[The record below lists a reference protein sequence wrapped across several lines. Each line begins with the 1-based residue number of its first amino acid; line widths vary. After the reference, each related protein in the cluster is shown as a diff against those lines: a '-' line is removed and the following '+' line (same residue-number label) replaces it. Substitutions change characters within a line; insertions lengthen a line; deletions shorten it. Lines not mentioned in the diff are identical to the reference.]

1 MFWTNFVSIFL
12 DSTVLRLSRFHFFL
26 AFLAIMML
34 RVAVG
39 YHFFKEGAS
48 KIQSGNFT
56 AEYFLKSAKGPLAPY
71 FRQLLDDPNAQ
82 QKLCI
87 KSEPV
92 DDSDPAQPTS
102 YRVDPE
108 LTFAIWLDYVDQAK
122 QFYDFDEA
130 NTLAAE
136 EIRESHEEELSYWLS
151 NNETELIQHYS
162 TAKRLN
168 GFDRD
173 GDQREKIAVQVASL
187 REQVDKIRGDRNKK
201 VGQWTG
207 EVTAIW
213 DSLEN
218 QINAI
223 ADVGPTKKM
232 FPVHRPF
239 KQKLSKLQV
248 INRFIPWFDLIVGA
262 LLILG
267 LFSRLASLAGAG
279 FLASVIATQPPWI
292 PGTTPTYYQAIELF
306 ALIVIF
312 ATCAG
317 RIGGLDFF
325 LHGRT
330 SRKTS
335 STTDQND

>member
-1 MFWTNFVSIFL
+1 
-12 DSTVLRLSRFHFFL
+12 
-26 AFLAIMML
+26 MML
-34 RVAVG
+34 RVVVG
-39 YHFFKEGAS
+39 YHFFKEGTS

-56 AEYFLKSAKGPLAPY
+56 AEYFLKSARGPLAPY
-71 FRQLLDDPNAQ
+71 FRQMLDDPNAQ
-82 QKLCI
+82 QKLCVT
-87 KSEPV
+87 SEPA
-92 DDSDPAQPTS
+92 DESDPAQATS
-102 YRVDPE
+102 YRIDPE
-108 LTFAIWLDYVDQAK
+108 LTFSIWLDYVDQAR
-122 QFYDFDEA
+122 QHYGFDDSTA
-130 NTLAAE
+130 LAAK
-136 EIRESHEEELSYWLS
+136 EIRESHEEELNYWLS

-162 TAKRLN
+162 TANRLD

-173 GDQREKIAVQVASL
+173 GKQRETIAIQVASI
-187 REQVDKIRGDRNKK
+187 REQVDTIRGDRNKK

-223 ADVGPTKKM
+223 AGVGPSKKM

-239 KQKLSKLQV
+239 AQKLSKLQV
-248 INRFIPWFDLIVGA
+248 IDKFIPWFDLVVGV

-267 LFSRLASLAGAG
+267 LFTRLASLAGAG

-292 PGTTPTYYQAIELF
+292 PGTTPTYYQSIELF
-306 ALIVIF
+306 ALLVIF

-325 LHGRT
+325 LH
-330 SRKTS
+330 SRNNKTNS
-335 STTDQND
+335 PTADQND